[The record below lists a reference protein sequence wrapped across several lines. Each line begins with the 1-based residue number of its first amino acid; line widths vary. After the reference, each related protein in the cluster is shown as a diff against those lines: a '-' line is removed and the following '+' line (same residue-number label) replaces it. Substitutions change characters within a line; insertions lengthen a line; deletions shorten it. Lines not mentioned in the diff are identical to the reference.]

1 MSANFTT
8 PDDTG
13 GISNT
18 IGWLD
23 LTFFGLMLGSSTLI
37 GVYFGFWG
45 KKEDTP
51 KEYLHGG
58 KAMGTIPVAVSLVS
72 RSVCR
77 KVNDTSL
84 LVIMKFPVL
93 PYRTN

>member
-1 MSANFTT
+1 MSANLTL
-8 PDDTG
+8 PYD
-13 GISNT
+13 ISRT
-18 IGWLD
+18 SPVVGWLD

-58 KAMGTIPVAVSLVS
+58 KAMGIIPVAVSLVS
-72 RSVCR
+72 RLVLR
-77 KVNDTSL
+77 KANDFHS
-84 LVIMKFPVL
+84 
-93 PYRTN
+93 

>member
-1 MSANFTT
+1 MGVNFTA
-8 PDDTG
+8 PYDTG
-13 GISNT
+13 RISHT
-18 IGWLD
+18 VGWLD

-58 KAMGTIPVAVSLVS
+58 KTMGTIPVAMSLVS

-77 KVNDTSL
+77 NTNNTSRLVVNRFSNLT
-84 LVIMKFPVL
+84 ML
-93 PYRTN
+93 P